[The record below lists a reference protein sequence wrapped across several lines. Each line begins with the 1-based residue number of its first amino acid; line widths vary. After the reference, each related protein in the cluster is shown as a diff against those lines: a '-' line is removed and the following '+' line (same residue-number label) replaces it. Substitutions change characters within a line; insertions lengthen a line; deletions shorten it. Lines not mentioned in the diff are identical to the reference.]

1 MTPTHLD
8 VPSPWVTRFAPLLPP
23 GGTLLDL
30 ACGAGRHARYLA
42 ARGFL
47 VDAVDRD
54 ASALALLDGVPNLRT
69 RHADLESDPWP
80 FPGRHFDG
88 IVVTNYLYRP
98 LFPLLAEALADKGL
112 LLYETFM
119 RGHELL
125 GGKPSNPAFLLESN
139 ELFSAFAGLTIVAF
153 EEGRVASP
161 RPALVQRLCATKGG
175 SFRALD

>member
-1 MTPTHLD
+1 MT
-8 VPSPWVTRFAPLLPP
+8 PSPWVTRFAPLLPP
-23 GGTLLDL
+23 GSTLLDL

-42 ARGFL
+42 SRGFL

-69 RHADLESDPWP
+69 LHADLESDPWP
-80 FPGRHFDG
+80 FPGRRFDG
-88 IVVTNYLYRP
+88 VIITNYLHRP
-98 LFPLLAEALADKGL
+98 LFPRLTEAVAEGGL

-139 ELFSAFAGLTIVAF
+139 ELLSAFAGLTIVAF
-153 EEGRVASP
+153 EEGRVGAP
-161 RPALVQRLCATKGG
+161 RPALVQRLCATKG
-175 SFRALD
+175 SAPRALD